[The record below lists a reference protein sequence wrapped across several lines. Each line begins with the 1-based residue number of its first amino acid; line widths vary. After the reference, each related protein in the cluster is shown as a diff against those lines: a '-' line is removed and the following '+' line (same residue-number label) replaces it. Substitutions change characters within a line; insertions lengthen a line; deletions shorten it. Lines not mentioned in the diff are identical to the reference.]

1 MELRIRATDLARKLG
16 DVLGKVRFR
25 GDTFVIERNGEPVAR
40 LSPWPASGEA
50 TLAEGLRAWW
60 ESGGADA
67 EFGNDLERVNRA
79 DRPPRD
85 PWA

>member
-25 GDTFVIERNGEPVAR
+25 GDSFVIERNGEPVAR
-40 LSPWPASGEA
+40 LVPWPASGHV
-50 TLAEGLRAWW
+50 TLQEGLRAWC
-60 ESGGADA
+60 EAGTHDPTFAD
-67 EFGNDLERVNRA
+67 DLERVNNA